1 MKHHITLW
9 VLALFMMGITAATVQ
24 AQGWSIKADY
34 TESCSCNP
42 TCPCLFGSPPTRG
55 YCEGN
60 NLIEIKEGH
69 YGDVD
74 LGGVSVVTAFSL
86 GKWLKVYV
94 DENASVEQAKAV
106 VELLKLDQTF
116 GIIYS
121 GGSKILSEERVPIAV
136 DKTDTRVTFSVPA
149 SKVEI
154 EKMKGLNGNPIRIKN
169 LPVPFMEDHTQ
180 YKAVTL
186 THKSKGKEFK
196 HTGTNGLTSKID
208 ASGTLQ

>member
-1 MKHHITLW
+1 MKHHITVW
-9 VLALFMMGITAATVQ
+9 VLGLFFMGITAATVQ
-24 AQGWSIKADY
+24 AQDWAIKADY

-42 TCPCLFGSPPTRG
+42 TCPCLFGSPSTRG

-60 NLIEIKEGH
+60 NLIEITEGH

-74 LGGVSVVTAFSL
+74 LDGVSVVTAFSL

-94 DENASVEQAKAV
+94 GENASVEQAKAV
-106 VELLKLDQTF
+106 MKLLKLEQTF

-121 GGSKILSEERVPIAV
+121 GGSKILSEERVPISV
-136 DKTDTRVTFSVPA
+136 NKTETKVTFSVPA

-154 EKMKGLNGNPIRIKN
+154 EKMEGWNGNPIKIQN

-208 ASGTLQ
+208 ASGTLE